1 MISRVIVNH
10 TERNYFNDYDEI
22 RSDEMVGVEPEKV
35 AKAIDKIHRRFKAK
49 GECDCMLVING
60 DGTGW
65 RLWYDTDPE
74 LVEKGVIQRF
84 LRLRHF
90 VNMMADSWDTEE
102 SVSLA
107 YAKKAIIGGSE
118 DGWI

>member
-1 MISRVIVNH
+1 MITRVVVNYI
-10 TERNYFNDYDEI
+10 ERNYFNDYDEI
-22 RSDEMVGVEPEKV
+22 RSDEMVGIEREKV
-35 AKAIDKIHRRFKAK
+35 CKAIDKIHRRFKAK
-49 GECDCMLVING
+49 GECDCMLVINE

-74 LVEKGVIQRF
+74 LVEKGIILRF

-90 VNMMADSWDTEE
+90 VNMRTDSWDTEE

-107 YAKKAIIGGSE
+107 YAKQTIIGE
-118 DGWI
+118 EE